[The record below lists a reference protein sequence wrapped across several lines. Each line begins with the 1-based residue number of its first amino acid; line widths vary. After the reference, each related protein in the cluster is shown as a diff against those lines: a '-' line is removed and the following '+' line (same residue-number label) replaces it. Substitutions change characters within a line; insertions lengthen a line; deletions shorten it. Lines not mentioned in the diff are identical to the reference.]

1 MIPLVDLKAQ
11 YASIKHEI
19 DPVVLEVLASGQF
32 ALGPEVAR
40 FEQEFAA
47 FCNAKHG
54 IAVNSGTSAL
64 HLALLAA
71 GVGPGDEVITV
82 PFTFIATV
90 AAIRYTGATPVFVDI
105 APHNHT
111 IDVSQVAATITK
123 KTKAIIPVHLYGQPA
138 DLDPLCELA
147 RRHQL
152 TVIED
157 ASQAHGAEYRDQRV
171 GGVGEFGCFSFYPGK
186 NLGAYGEGGFVVTND
201 TSYAQTIR
209 SLRSWAEEPRH
220 HHARTGFN
228 YRMDNLQG
236 AILRIKLR
244 HLTDWTNARRQ
255 IAATYDKVLAD
266 TSVTVPI
273 PPPHTK
279 HVYHQYVVQ
288 TERRDAL
295 HQVLKDQGIQT
306 GLYYPLPLHLQP
318 CYADLGGTPGDYPCA
333 EAAARTTLALPV
345 YPELPRD
352 VPHKIAKI
360 VQRCLSALSV

>member
-1 MIPLVDLKAQ
+1 MEFIDLKTRQERIRDKIEARVTAVLDHGQ
-11 YASIKHEI
+11 YI
-19 DPVVLEVLASGQF
+19 
-32 ALGPEVAR
+32 LGPEVAEL
-40 FEQEFAA
+40 EQTLADYVGV
-47 FCNAKHG
+47 KHCVG
-54 IAVNSGTSAL
+54 VSSGTDSLLIAL
-64 HLALLAA
+64 MAL
-71 GVGPGDEVITV
+71 GIGPGDEVITV

-138 DLDPLCELA
+138 DLDPLCEIA

-201 TSYAQTIR
+201 TSYAQTVR

-295 HQVLKDQGIQT
+295 HQALKDQGIQT
-306 GLYYPLPLHLQP
+306 GLYYPMPLHLQP